1 MMRFPAEEEDAADTV
16 DELPEAEL
24 TETPEVTELTELAV
38 LVGAVGETEVAVAV
52 AELVAVAVAELA
64 DVGFPQINRMYF
76 LAALGNF
83 WSSTT
88 VTSTGKNPAKQVVQ
102 V

>member
-1 MMRFPAEEEDAADTV
+1 MRFPAEEEDAADTV

-38 LVGAVGETEVAVAV
+38 LVGAVGETEVA
-52 AELVAVAVAELA
+52 ELA
-64 DVGFPQINRMYF
+64 DVGFPQINRMCF